1 MLLFVT
7 DKKLFKKDFKPQLFV
22 AFKTNRLYTT
32 QMTV

>member
-22 AFKTNRLYTT
+22 ALKQIDFILHK
-32 QMTV
+32 